1 MEGLRKLVTVT
12 LTAVY
17 VLILVGAT
25 VRSTGAG
32 MGCPDWPKCFG
43 KWVPPVSITE
53 LPENY
58 KEVYSAYREKK
69 NQRFAGFLESIGMK
83 TTAHQL
89 RTDESIR
96 KEEDFNAVKTWTEYV
111 NRVIGMITG
120 LLVVAVFVRSLI
132 YGNVQLMWLAAFALA
147 VVLVTGWF
155 GSIVVSTN
163 LTPWTVTLH
172 MLLAFVLVALL
183 VQMQIKLSNPPAHAA
198 GNLLVWMGVACL
210 VTVVQ
215 VILGTQVRESVDMLA
230 QNGMSRNTWIDK
242 LGAVF
247 VVHRSFSWVA
257 LGINAFIV
265 WKLYAEKTW
274 RRWAMLLSALVML
287 PVLTGALMAWFAV
300 PAFLQPVHLLLAALL
315 FGLQWQIWLKM
326 RYAEV
331 TLKIQAA

>member
-1 MEGLRKLVTVT
+1 MKGLKKLVNVT
-12 LTAVY
+12 LAAVY

-43 KWVPPVSITE
+43 KWVPPVSMAG

-58 KEVYSAYREKK
+58 KQVYAAYREKK
-69 NQRFAGFLESIGMK
+69 NQRFADFLESIGMK

-96 KEEDFNAVKTWTEYV
+96 KEADFNAVKTWTEYV
-111 NRVIGMITG
+111 NRVIGMVTG
-120 LLVVAVFVRSLI
+120 LLVVAVFVRSLVH
-132 YGNVQLMWLAAFALA
+132 GSVQLMWLASLALA
-147 VVLVTGWF
+147 VILITGWF

-172 MLLAFVLVALL
+172 MLLAFALLALL
-183 VQMQIKLSNPPAHAA
+183 VQMQVKLSNPPAHAA

-215 VILGTQVRESVDMLA
+215 VVLGTQVRESVDMLA
-230 QNGMSRNTWIDK
+230 QSGMNRDTWIDK
-242 LGAVF
+242 LGAPF
-247 VVHRSFSWVA
+247 LVHRSFSWVA
-257 LGINAFIV
+257 LGVNAFIV
-265 WKLYAEKTW
+265 WKLYTQKPW
-274 RRWAMLLSALVML
+274 RRWAMLLGALVVF

-315 FGLQWQIWLKM
+315 FGLQWHIWQQM
-326 RYAEV
+326 QYASTTV
-331 TLKIQAA
+331 KTHVA